1 MSATSHYDLLR
12 HRYDDCDDEM
22 AGKMMESAHVDM
34 VDELKRKRA
43 AMTPEQRV
51 IAETEDDIA
60 EIKRIGAAVGNG
72 AYRSGKLDIVRGVES
87 TDPDVDVDADVIT
100 KAIMIDAANARLWE
114 LSGERTHDVGERERR
129 ATLRRNLVQT
139 FVAHSLPGL
148 IGADTISVQSVHG
161 VITPNSDAGRKLA
174 ELLGRSTWDA
184 TDIMRIKAAGITVS
198 VAW

>member
-1 MSATSHYDLLR
+1 MSATSHYHHLR
-12 HRYDDCDDEM
+12 HRYEDCDDEL

-60 EIKRIGAAVGNG
+60 EIKRIGAAVGNA

-87 TDPDVDVDADVIT
+87 TDPDVDADAVT
-100 KAIMIDAANARLWE
+100 KVIMIDAANARLWE

-129 ATLRRNLVQT
+129 ATLRRNLVQSY
-139 FVAHSLPGL
+139 VAHSLPGL

-174 ELLGRSTWDA
+174 DLLGRSTWDA

>member
-1 MSATSHYDLLR
+1 MSATSHYHHLK
-12 HRYDDCDDEM
+12 HRYEDCDDEF
-22 AGKMMESAHVDM
+22 AGKLMESAYADM

-60 EIKRIGAAVGNG
+60 EIKRIGAWLGNG

-87 TDPDVDVDADVIT
+87 TDPDVDADAVT
-100 KAIMIDAANARLWE
+100 KAIMVDAANARLWE

-139 FVAHSLPGL
+139 YVVHSLPAL
-148 IGADTISVQSVHG
+148 IGADAISIQSTHG

-184 TDIMRIKAAGITVS
+184 TDIVRIKAAGITVS

>member
-1 MSATSHYDLLR
+1 MSATSHYRHLR
-12 HRYDDCDDEM
+12 HRYDNCDDEM

-34 VDELKRKRA
+34 IDELKRKRA

-60 EIKRIGAAVGNG
+60 EIKRIGAAAGSDH
-72 AYRSGKLDIVRGVES
+72 YRSGKLDIVRGITVL
-87 TDPDVDVDADVIT
+87 DPALDADVVT
-100 KAIMIDAANARLWE
+100 KALMIDAANARLWE

-174 ELLGRSTWDA
+174 DLLGRSTWDA

>member
-1 MSATSHYDLLR
+1 MSATTHYHHLR
-12 HRYDDCDDEM
+12 RRYEDCDDEM

-34 VDELKRKRA
+34 IDELKRKGA
-43 AMTPEQRV
+43 ALTPEQRV
-51 IAETEDDIA
+51 VAETEDDIA

-72 AYRSGKLDIVRGVES
+72 AYRSGKLDIVRDVES
-87 TDPDVDVDADVIT
+87 TNPDVDADVVT

-129 ATLRRNLVQT
+129 ATLRRNLVQSY
-139 FVAHSLPGL
+139 VVHSLPGL

-174 ELLGRSTWDA
+174 DLLGRSTWDVVD
-184 TDIMRIKAAGITVS
+184 TMRIKAAGITVS

>member
-1 MSATSHYDLLR
+1 MSATTHYHHLR
-12 HRYDDCDDEM
+12 RRYEDCDDEM

-34 VDELKRKRA
+34 IDELKRKRA
-43 AMTPEQRV
+43 ALTPEQRV
-51 IAETEDDIA
+51 VAETEDDIA

-72 AYRSGKLDIVRGVES
+72 AYRSGKLDIVRDVES
-87 TDPDVDVDADVIT
+87 TNPDVDADVVT

-129 ATLRRNLVQT
+129 ATLRRNLVQSY
-139 FVAHSLPGL
+139 VVHSLPGL

-174 ELLGRSTWDA
+174 DLLGRSTWDVVD
-184 TDIMRIKAAGITVS
+184 TMRIKAAGITVS